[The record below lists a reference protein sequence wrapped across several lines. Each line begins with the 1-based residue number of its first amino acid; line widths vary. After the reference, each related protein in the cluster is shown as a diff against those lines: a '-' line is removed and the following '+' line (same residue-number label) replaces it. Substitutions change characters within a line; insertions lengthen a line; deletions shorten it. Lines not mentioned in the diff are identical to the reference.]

1 MFLDHVD
8 PSNLVENYR
17 GKIPITKFKMGK
29 QDFEVD
35 KERYRKF
42 LIVREPMERLA
53 SCYNDKMIVNPA
65 RILYDWRKRV
75 KNKADQ
81 IKGVKFSIHDTVSFD
96 DFLTAVVI
104 PKDEKGKYNSILQD
118 ARLGYD
124 FNCFKIM

>member
-1 MFLDHVD
+1 
-8 PSNLVENYR
+8 
-17 GKIPITKFKMGK
+17 MGK
-29 QDFEVD
+29 EDFEID

-104 PKDEKGKYNSILQD
+104 PKDAKGKHNNIPQG
-118 ARLGYD
+118 ARVG
-124 FNCFKIM
+124 